1 MDKQDIKL
9 TDGRVIEIQVS
20 FLTLY
25 LIKNNNLDKET
36 NALNRMTD
44 KYEKMDDKSSVAAK
58 KLHEKIE
65 DKQFYMAAK
74 MIYVILRS
82 NREKVEFEDALALC
96 PIEPD
101 AIVNIIK
108 QFQKKRQYEELCEEQ
123 EIDFTMNLY
132 LALTQLNLSEDDF
145 WHMSPITFDEL
156 LETHVEF
163 ERSKIEHG

>member
-1 MDKQDIKL
+1 MVKQDIKL

-108 QFQKKRQYEELCEEQ
+108 QFENKMKILKKK
-123 EIDFTMNLY
+123 DNMKNFVKN
-132 LALTQLNLSEDDF
+132 
-145 WHMSPITFDEL
+145 
-156 LETHVEF
+156 
-163 ERSKIEHG
+163 KK

>member
-1 MDKQDIKL
+1 
-9 TDGRVIEIQVS
+9 
-20 FLTLY
+20 
-25 LIKNNNLDKET
+25 
-36 NALNRMTD
+36 MTD

-108 QFQKKRQYEELCEEQ
+108 QFENKMKILKKKGNMKN
-123 EIDFTMNLY
+123 F
-132 LALTQLNLSEDDF
+132 
-145 WHMSPITFDEL
+145 
-156 LETHVEF
+156 VK
-163 ERSKIEHG
+163 SKK

>member
-25 LIKNNNLDKET
+25 LIKKNNLDKET

-44 KYEKMDDKSSVAAK
+44 KYEKMDEKSSVAAK

-108 QFQKKRQYEELCEEQ
+108 QFENKMEILKKK
-123 EIDFTMNLY
+123 DNMKNF
-132 LALTQLNLSEDDF
+132 
-145 WHMSPITFDEL
+145 
-156 LETHVEF
+156 VK
-163 ERSKIEHG
+163 SKK

>member
-108 QFQKKRQYEELCEEQ
+108 QFENKMKILKKKA
-123 EIDFTMNLY
+123 I
-132 LALTQLNLSEDDF
+132 
-145 WHMSPITFDEL
+145 
-156 LETHVEF
+156 
-163 ERSKIEHG
+163 

>member
-108 QFQKKRQYEELCEEQ
+108 
-123 EIDFTMNLY
+123 
-132 LALTQLNLSEDDF
+132 
-145 WHMSPITFDEL
+145 
-156 LETHVEF
+156 
-163 ERSKIEHG
+163 

>member
-36 NALNRMTD
+36 N
-44 KYEKMDDKSSVAAK
+44 
-58 KLHEKIE
+58 EKIE

-108 QFQKKRQYEELCEEQ
+108 QFENKMKILKKK
-123 EIDFTMNLY
+123 DNMKNFVKN
-132 LALTQLNLSEDDF
+132 
-145 WHMSPITFDEL
+145 
-156 LETHVEF
+156 
-163 ERSKIEHG
+163 KK